1 MRFSRNVVRRVLVA
15 SLTSFVVMVAAVA
28 PASAA
33 TNDTYNS
40 QQWGLSSIGAM
51 TVWSTTRGAGVI
63 VAIVDSGTGP
73 HPDLDANIDAGVSI
87 TGGVEQTDATDVD
100 NEGHGTHVSGIVAA
114 IADNA
119 LGVAGV
125 A

>member
-1 MRFSRNVVRRVLVA
+1 MKISLTVVRRCLVA
-15 SLTSFVVMVAAVA
+15 SIASIIAVVGVVA

-40 QQWGLSSIGAM
+40 QQWGLSSTGAM
-51 TVWSTTRGAGVI
+51 AVWSTTRGAGVI

-73 HPDLDANIDAGVSI
+73 HPDLDANIDPGVAIS
-87 TGGVEQTDATDVD
+87 GGVEQTDATDVD

-114 IADNA
+114 LADNA
-119 LGVAGV
+119 LGVAG
-125 A
+125 